1 MIDKENIESMV
12 TEIRSI
18 KENLETEKRDFEAK
32 MASYNAPINTR
43 EVERAEA
50 WRDVANAMREK
61 RAVTLGGTGRVN
73 LIPEIVRIAQ
83 EKTPLL
89 DKVRVFTGRDSQTN
103 IPVWNPTIA
112 TPANYAEGATNVTKD
127 TQGKLGI
134 KSLAPYAYVSILPV
148 SDATILMGGSNFE
161 AELPTIFAEAF
172 AKSMHKGIVTGTGAD
187 REMTGLF
194 LGTDMTS
201 HTCKAAGS
209 PAMVDLVNFALD
221 LQEFYND
228 AVIIMNPAIYSAITS
243 TATDDITRVYKEE
256 LIRNKSI
263 EGVKVIL
270 TSYAPSATA
279 TGSVVAVGGPLN
291 QYALAVAQEMTIEPY
306 KQVGDLNTY
315 YQAVAYYNGA
325 PILPANFHKLL
336 AK

>member
-1 MIDKENIESMV
+1 MVDKEKIESMV
-12 TEIRSI
+12 EEIRSL
-18 KENLETEKRDFEAK
+18 KDNLDNEKRDFEAK
-32 MASYNAPINTR
+32 MASYSAPVNTR
-43 EVERAEA
+43 DAERAEA

-61 RAVTLGGTGRVN
+61 RAVTLGGTGRIN

-112 TPANYAEGATNVTKD
+112 TPANYAEGATGIAKD

-161 AELPTIFAEAF
+161 AELPSIFAEAF
-172 AKSMHKGIVTGTGAD
+172 AKAMHKGIVTGTGET
-187 REMTGLF
+187 REMLGLF
-194 LGTDMTS
+194 VGTDFES
-201 HTCKAAGS
+201 HTCAAAGS
-209 PAMVDLVNFALD
+209 PKMADLVNFALD
-221 LQEFYND
+221 LQEFYDD
-228 AVIIMNPAIYSAITS
+228 AVIIMNPAIYSAITA
-243 TATDDITRVYKEE
+243 TAADDITRVYKEE
-256 LIRNKSI
+256 LIRYKTV

-270 TSYAPSATA
+270 TSYAPSDTA
-279 TGSVVAVGGPLN
+279 TGKVVAVGGPLN
-291 QYALAVAQEMTIEPY
+291 QYALAIAQEMTIEPY
-306 KQVGDLNTY
+306 RQVGDLNTY
-315 YQAVAYYNGA
+315 YQAVAYFNGA
-325 PILPANFHKLL
+325 PILPQNFHKLL